1 MSFFKGLLSK
11 VEKKLEEIKVDTKIE
26 GFVENL
32 RGSKITKESEK
43 IATQVTANIK
53 TEVDN
58 LKKTSLTEI
67 ENRLGIDIRQNVDA
81 QLYKKDVNLNA
92 GFELIHLFDCNLLA
106 LHINNRKLAE
116 QADIC
121 NKKVEA
127 LYDACSRRNAELKV
141 LHAHFQTLP
150 AVLTNIN
157 NVSKSVEDIC
167 VKINEVEALL
177 DEQINKTAQLQIEN
191 LAVEKHKELAAYKVQ
206 REKELQAYENELSA
220 KKQKVVADRRLRA
233 ELLHQQLEVDSE
245 KEKER
250 IRTELEDKIQQDMVD
265 FILWGSKR
273 KTSQPPPQQTT
284 SVLSTSPSTRDESLK
299 QVELAMDDKSSLE
312 DFLNDEETEADAKQP
327 EK

>member
-1 MSFFKGLLSK
+1 
-11 VEKKLEEIKVDTKIE
+11 LEEIKVDTKIE

-43 IATQVTANIK
+43 IASQVTNNIK

-92 GFELIHLFDCNLLA
+92 GFELIHKFDCNLLA
-106 LHINNRKLAE
+106 IHINNRKLAE

-127 LYDACSRRNAELKV
+127 LYDACSRRNSELKV

-150 AVLTNIN
+150 TVLTNIN
-157 NVSKSVEDIC
+157 NVSKSIDEIC
-167 VKINEVEALL
+167 AKINEVEALL

-191 LAVEKHKELAAYKVQ
+191 LTVEKHKELAAYKVQ
-206 REKELQAYENELSA
+206 REKELQTYENELAA
-220 KKQKVVADRRLRA
+220 KKNKLVADRKRRA
-233 ELLHQQLEVDSE
+233 ELLQQQLDVESE
-245 KEKER
+245 KEQER

-273 KTSQPPPQQTT
+273 KNSQPQPQQPQD
-284 SVLSTSPSTRDESLK
+284 VYSTSPSSRDDSLK
-299 QVELAMDDKSSLE
+299 QIELGIDDKSSLE
-312 DFLNDEETEADAKQP
+312 DFLNDEEPDTDKKEQADK
-327 EK
+327 